1 MGQMAPESVDLVV
14 TSPPYPMVAMW
25 DECFSRQ
32 DRSVRSAL
40 KDGEGWKAFERM
52 HLLLDAV
59 WDEVCRVL
67 APGRFACI
75 NIGDAVRQVGGEFGL
90 FPNHA
95 RIIQAMTL
103 RGMTPLPCIIWRKQ
117 TNAPNKFMGS
127 GMLPAGAYV
136 TLEHEYI
143 LIFRKGGKRAFPTG
157 TDRLA
162 RRESAVFWEERNN
175 WFSDVWFDLKGAR
188 QDLAGNS
195 ARKRSGAY
203 PFELAY
209 RLINMYSIAGDIVLD
224 PFAGTGTTVLA
235 SMVSGRSSTAFE
247 IEADFESILPEGRT
261 HAEEIVRF
269 ANRRIRERI
278 DAHLSFIEERIR
290 AGKHPKYINN
300 IYGFPVV
307 TRQEADLFFRLL
319 ADVRQEP
326 EGCTVYYSD
335 LPRSGI
341 DGGVLTAKAPQQ
353 MRLPPAGKRST
364 KN

>member
-25 DECFSRQ
+25 DECFSGQ
-32 DRSVRSAL
+32 DGSVRGAL
-40 KDGEGWKAFERM
+40 KQGKGWKAFERM

-59 WDEVCRVL
+59 WDEIYRVL

-75 NIGDAVRQVGGEFGL
+75 NIGDAVRQTGGEFGL

-95 RIIQAMTL
+95 RITQAMSA

-143 LIFRKGGKRAFPTG
+143 LIFRKGGKRTFTTEAE
-157 TDRLA
+157 RLA
-162 RRESAVFWEERNN
+162 RRESALFWEERNN

-188 QDLAGNS
+188 QELAGNS

-209 RLINMYSIAGDIVLD
+209 RLVNMYSVAGDRVLD

-235 SMVSGRSSTAFE
+235 AMASGRSSRAFE
-247 IEADFESILPEGRT
+247 IEADFESILPESRA
-261 HAEEIVRF
+261 HAEEIERF
-269 ANRRIRERI
+269 ANGRIRRRI

-290 AGKHPKYINN
+290 AGKPPKHMNSA
-300 IYGFPVV
+300 YGFPVV
-307 TRQEADLFFRLL
+307 TKQETDLLFRPL
-319 ADVRQEP
+319 AEVRPEP

-341 DGGVLTAKAPQQ
+341 DGEVLTAKAPQQ
-353 MRLPPAGKRST
+353 MHIPLAGKRSA
-364 KN
+364 NN